1 MFEVSNLFALMD
13 NGSGRRSFRVERV
26 SLDEDTRSDLVTSFS
41 EQSMAFVYSD
51 GVAKEIRDYYPGY
64 TADTEDEINR
74 IGGFELPQQIAEAL
88 GDSLS
93 LPICEPL

>member
-1 MFEVSNLFALMD
+1 
-13 NGSGRRSFRVERV
+13 
-26 SLDEDTRSDLVTSFS
+26 
-41 EQSMAFVYSD
+41 MAFVYSD
-51 GVAKEIRDYYPGY
+51 GVAKEIREYYPGY

-88 GDSLS
+88 SDPLS